1 MGRGQRVERVEMGPQ
16 GVVKVLV
23 TFLETEEGRPA
34 QEVLQEVV
42 ILQEGEGGRRGM
54 VSVEQHL

>member
-1 MGRGQRVERVEMGPQ
+1 MERVEMGLQ

-54 VSVEQHL
+54 VAVEQHL

>member
-1 MGRGQRVERVEMGPQ
+1 MEWVEMGPR

-23 TFLETEEGRPA
+23 TFLETEERRPA
-34 QEVLQEVV
+34 QEVQEVV

-54 VSVEQHL
+54 VAVEQHL

>member
-1 MGRGQRVERVEMGPQ
+1 MEKGEMGPR
-16 GVVKVLV
+16 GVVKVLE

-54 VSVEQHL
+54 VAAEQHL

>member
-1 MGRGQRVERVEMGPQ
+1 MGPR

-34 QEVLQEVV
+34 QEIPVSDQVTSQEVV

-54 VSVEQHL
+54 VAVEQHL